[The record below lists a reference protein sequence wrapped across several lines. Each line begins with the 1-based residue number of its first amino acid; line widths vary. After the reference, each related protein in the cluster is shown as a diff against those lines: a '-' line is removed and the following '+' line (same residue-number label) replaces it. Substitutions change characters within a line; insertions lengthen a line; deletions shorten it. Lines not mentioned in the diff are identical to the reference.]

1 MECGSLRK
9 PEKETVMS
17 FSTLKFFLR
26 MFFPLSIGFI
36 AIISSGCGKQG
47 LKPRQPI
54 AFSHKIHAGDYQM
67 SCQYCHSGAR
77 RGRAAM
83 IPSVQT
89 CIGCHQLVAATKPE
103 VQKIRKAWDEKM
115 PIRWTKV
122 NVLPDFVYFNHQPHI
137 MKNIPCQK
145 CHGEIQT
152 MSEVAPPFKLADM
165 SYCVGCHRDN
175 NASID
180 CYTCH
185 R

>member
-1 MECGSLRK
+1 
-9 PEKETVMS
+9 
-17 FSTLKFFLR
+17 
-26 MFFPLSIGFI
+26 
-36 AIISSGCGKQG
+36 
-47 LKPRQPI
+47 
-54 AFSHKIHAGDYQM
+54 
-67 SCQYCHSGAR
+67 
-77 RGRAAM
+77 M

-103 VQKIRKAWDEKM
+103 VQKIRKAWDEKV

>member
-1 MECGSLRK
+1 MELCPVGRL
-9 PEKETVMS
+9 EKEIAMRFFGLKISVRILFLFPIVM
-17 FSTLKFFLR
+17 LV
-26 MFFPLSIGFI
+26 I
-36 AIISSGCGKQG
+36 AVSGCGKKE
-47 LKPRQPI
+47 LKSRQPI

-67 SCQYCHSGAR
+67 NCQYCHSGAR
-77 RGRAAM
+77 RGKAAM

-89 CIGCHQLVAATKPE
+89 CMGCHQLVAATRPE
-103 VQKIRKAWDEKM
+103 IQKIRKAWDEKT

-122 NVLPDFVYFNHQPHI
+122 NVLPDFVYFNNQPHI

-165 SYCVGCHRDN
+165 SYCVGCHKDN

-180 CYTCH
+180 C
-185 R
+185 

>member
-1 MECGSLRK
+1 MSLSSAK
-9 PEKETVMS
+9 SILLTPHFLTIVLSVLIVAGCEKQE
-17 FSTLKFFLR
+17 
-26 MFFPLSIGFI
+26 
-36 AIISSGCGKQG
+36 

-54 AFSHKIHAGDYQM
+54 AFSHKIHSGQYQM

-89 CIGCHQLVAATKPE
+89 CIGCHQLVAATRPE
-103 VQKIRKAWDEKM
+103 VQKIRKAWDEKQ

-137 MKNIPCQK
+137 LKNIPCQK
-145 CHGEIQT
+145 CHGEVQT
-152 MSEVAPPFKLADM
+152 MSELAPPFKLADM

-180 CYTCH
+180 CWTCH

>member
-1 MECGSLRK
+1 MEFSRVRKSEEEIAMRSTSAKSSLI
-9 PEKETVMS
+9 PLHFQFIIILVM
-17 FSTLKFFLR
+17 
-26 MFFPLSIGFI
+26 I
-36 AIISSGCGKQG
+36 AAGCGKQE

-54 AFSHKIHAGDYQM
+54 AFSHKIHAGQYQM

-103 VQKIRKAWDEKM
+103 VQKIRKAWDEKQ
-115 PIRWTKV
+115 PIRWTKL

-180 CYTCH
+180 CWTCH

>member
-1 MECGSLRK
+1 MSLSPIR
-9 PEKETVMS
+9 V
-17 FSTLKFFLR
+17 FSPAYCFALIVAVLV
-26 MFFPLSIGFI
+26 
-36 AIISSGCGKQG
+36 ASGGCQKQE

-54 AFSHKIHAGDYQM
+54 AFSHKIHAGQYQM

-77 RGRAAM
+77 RGKAAM

-103 VQKIRKAWDEKM
+103 VQKIRRAWEEKQT
-115 PIRWTKV
+115 IRWTRV

-137 MKNIPCQK
+137 LKSIPCQQ

-152 MSEVAPPFKLADM
+152 MSEVAPPFTLANM
-165 SYCVGCHRDN
+165 AYCVECHREN
-175 NASID
+175 KASID
-180 CYTCH
+180 CWTCH

>member
-1 MECGSLRK
+1 MSHPLIKIFHPLILFAVMAAALLTLAGCEKKELR
-9 PEKETVMS
+9 
-17 FSTLKFFLR
+17 
-26 MFFPLSIGFI
+26 
-36 AIISSGCGKQG
+36 
-47 LKPRQPI
+47 PRQPI
-54 AFSHKIHAGDYQM
+54 AFSHKIHAGQYQM

-77 RGRAAM
+77 RGKAAM

-103 VQKIRKAWDEKM
+103 VQKIRKAWDEKQ

-145 CHGEIQT
+145 CHGEIHT

-165 SYCVGCHRDN
+165 SYCVGCHKDN
-175 NASID
+175 KASID
-180 CYTCH
+180 CWTCH